1 MSEFIQSGLFAEGM
15 RSPGGTL
22 RLIMAAGMPATPHSP
37 GGRAARRRT
46 LASPAME
53 DESLEP
59 SAALLERARKGEEA
73 AGHEIVRLLHP
84 LVSRLVRRQIRRQ
97 ADVDDLVQEVFIKVF
112 VKMHQYRG
120 PQAFSHWVSRLAV
133 TTCYDWLRRQKARP
147 AIMASDLSEAEF
159 QALEY
164 ALSQAG
170 DDAGGENPDLLFG
183 LLDRLIAALN
193 PQEQIVI
200 RLMDLEERSVA
211 EVSEL
216 TGWGHSKIKVT
227 AFRARKKLSALLKQ
241 IEPS

>member
-1 MSEFIQSGLFAEGM
+1 MSEFIQTGLFAEGM
-15 RSPGGTL
+15 RPPGVALRQIFVAGT
-22 RLIMAAGMPATPHSP
+22 PATSRSA
-37 GGRAARRRT
+37 GGRADRARA
-46 LASPAME
+46 LASPAMD

-59 SAALLERARKGEEA
+59 SAALLERARRGEEA

-84 LVSRLVRRQIRRQ
+84 LVSRLVRRQIRRH

-112 VKMHQYRG
+112 VKMYQYRG

-147 AIMASDLSEAEF
+147 AIVASDLTEAELR
-159 QALEY
+159 ALEHT
-164 ALSQAG
+164 LSHAG
-170 DDAGGENPDLLFG
+170 DDSGSENPDLLFG

-216 TGWGHSKIKVT
+216 TGWGNSKVKVT

-241 IEPS
+241 IERS

>member
-1 MSEFIQSGLFAEGM
+1 MSEFIQNGLFAEGM
-15 RSPGGTL
+15 APPGGNL
-22 RLIMAAGMPATPHSP
+22 RKILTADKAAASRSVEGHVNRS
-37 GGRAARRRT
+37 RT
-46 LASPAME
+46 LASPTME

-59 SAALLERARKGEEA
+59 SAALLERARRGEEA
-73 AGHEIVRLLHP
+73 AGHELVQLLHP
-84 LVSRLVRRQIRRQ
+84 VVSRLVRRQIRRQ
-97 ADVDDLVQEVFIKVF
+97 ADVDDVVQEAFIKVF

-147 AIMASDLSEAEF
+147 ATVTSDLSEGELR
-159 QALEY
+159 ALEHT
-164 ALSQAG
+164 LSQTG
-170 DDAGGENPDLLFG
+170 DDSGEDPDLLFG

-193 PQEQIVI
+193 PREQIVI

-211 EVSEL
+211 EVAEL

-241 IEPS
+241 IETS